1 MPVTIDLSPLRAAS
15 ASVGRLAAD
24 ADKAVQRAR
33 ATLARRLLVE
43 ARRDIQTEYALN
55 ATRIRSA
62 LSIRTDGD
70 TVELTASGRG
80 VGLVN
85 FPNTGGRRR
94 KEFRVEVKRGEGRRP
109 WDEGT
114 FVGTAL
120 GGSQQVFVRDFRA
133 PKKRMTRGVN
143 KGRMKQP
150 LLNQYG
156 PSVAQMLRR
165 PDRRE
170 RLSEFAG
177 RILAAE
183 IERLTR

>member
-1 MPVTIDLSPLRAAS
+1 MPTTIDLSPLRAS
-15 ASVGRLAAD
+15 AAFVRQRAAD
-24 ADKAVQRAR
+24 ADKVVQRAR

-62 LSIRTDGD
+62 LSIRNDGD

-85 FPNTGGRRR
+85 FPNSGGRKRR
-94 KEFRVEVKRGEGRRP
+94 EFLVEVKRGEGKRP
-109 WDEGT
+109 WDAGT

-133 PKKRMTRGVN
+133 PKQRMTRGVN
-143 KGRMKQP
+143 KGRLKQP

-165 PDRRE
+165 PERRE
-170 RLSEFAG
+170 RLSEFAR
-177 RILAAE
+177 RILGDEVA
-183 IERLTR
+183 RLPR

>member
-1 MPVTIDLSPLRAAS
+1 MPATIDLSPLRSAS
-15 ASVGRLAAD
+15 AFVGKRAAD
-24 ADKAVQRAR
+24 ADKVVQRAR

-94 KEFRVEVKRGEGRRP
+94 KEFRVEVKRGEGKRP
-109 WDEGT
+109 WDDGT
-114 FVGTAL
+114 FVAPGINGAL
-120 GGSQQVFVRDFRA
+120 QAWVRD
-133 PKKRMTRGVN
+133 PKGKREMKAGRY
-143 KGRMKQP
+143 KGKERQP
-150 LLNQYG
+150 LLKQW
-156 PSVAQMLRR
+156 SVTVAQMLRR

-170 RLSEFAG
+170 RLADFAQ

-183 IERLTR
+183 RDRLKL

>member
-1 MPVTIDLSPLRAAS
+1 MPATIDLSPLRAAS
-15 ASVGRLAAD
+15 AFVGKRAAD
-24 ADKAVQRAR
+24 AEKVVQRAR
-33 ATLARRLLVE
+33 ATLARRLPVE

-80 VGLVN
+80 VGLIN
-85 FPNTGGRRR
+85 FPNSGGRRR
-94 KEFRVEVKRGEGRRP
+94 KEFRVEIKRGEGKRP
-109 WDEGT
+109 WDDGT
-114 FVGTAL
+114 FIGTAL
-120 GGSQQVFVRDFRA
+120 GGSQQAFVRDVRA
-133 PKKRMTRGVN
+133 QPRRMTRGVN
-143 KGRMKQP
+143 TGQLKQP

-170 RLSEFAG
+170 RLAEVAG
-177 RILAAE
+177 RILADE